1 MIMIVPLLIIALGLL
16 GVVGYF
22 SRERVTWT
30 NASPKGGVGMAILI
44 FIIFAVIGYF
54 LDGYLHFSLIWNYMY
69 AVGGALQAIA
79 LVFIAAFIL
88 LMCSMFY
95 TAYKTG
101 QMVS

>member
-1 MIMIVPLLIIALGLL
+1 MMLVPLLLVGLGLL
-16 GVVGYF
+16 AVVGYF
-22 SRERVTWT
+22 TRERVTWT

-54 LDGYLHFSLIWNYMY
+54 LDSYLGFSLVWGYMY

-88 LMCSMFY
+88 LMCSMAY